1 MACKITC
8 RFDLRINMIIRL
20 LFAAVVLYGLY
31 RFVKLVQSKP
41 AKERR
46 AYYVTLVIGLSAA
59 ALVLLSLTGRVPWIA
74 GLIGGALPFIRQL
87 ALKYAYNKIGASKQQ
102 DENSQGQSKPK
113 SNSAMNRAQALSILG
128 LKADA
133 SKDDIIAAHR
143 KLMQKIHP
151 DRGGN
156 DFLASQIND
165 AKDILL
171 DDPKV

>member
-1 MACKITC
+1 
-8 RFDLRINMIIRL
+8 
-20 LFAAVVLYGLY
+20 
-31 RFVKLVQSKP
+31 
-41 AKERR
+41 
-46 AYYVTLVIGLSAA
+46 
-59 ALVLLSLTGRVPWIA
+59 
-74 GLIGGALPFIRQL
+74 
-87 ALKYAYNKIGASKQQ
+87 
-102 DENSQGQSKPK
+102 
-113 SNSAMNRAQALSILG
+113 MNRAQALSVLG
-128 LKADA
+128 LQAGA